1 MNIRNNLAN
10 LFFRDAIRQQVR
22 AALASETD
30 ATFALGARQLNA
42 AERDRYD
49 YDRETLQQQALQAW
63 RTNPLARRIVEL
75 TSQYVV
81 GGGISLS
88 SRETRAHAFLQAW
101 WSHPLNQCPVR
112 AVEWCDELT
121 RSGELFFLISTDAS
135 GMSYL
140 RAVPAGEIA
149 GIEHAPNDVQQE
161 TAFLQKAGMGEEMR
175 WQAAQAL
182 EDEPGAD
189 GGFPVVMAH
198 YAINRPV
205 GALRGESDLAP
216 LLRWLSRYA
225 AWLEDRARLNHFR
238 TAFLYVVKARYAGDA
253 ERLSRQNS
261 LNAAPPNPGSI
272 LVTDETE
279 TWEVLNPELES
290 GDAATDGL
298 ALKKMIAAG
307 AGLPLHFLAEPESA
321 TRTTA
326 EAAGGPTFR
335 RFEQRQQFFLWML
348 GDLARIALRRR
359 ARLDGSLRADAQVEV
374 RGADLSARDNAAL
387 ALASS
392 TVISAFAQL
401 YERGLI
407 DAEELLRLAYR
418 FCGATADIPCRLA
431 RGRGEGTEDAKAKS
445 EPWQARP
452 GGLRVNPESGEV
464 STGKEELWNKLQ

>member
-22 AALASETD
+22 AALATETD

-101 WSHPLNQCPVR
+101 WSHPLNQMQMR

-161 TAFLQKAGMGEEMR
+161 TAFLQKAGLGEEVR

-182 EDEPGAD
+182 EERIGED
-189 GGFPVVMAH
+189 GCFPVVMAH

-261 LNAAPPNPGSI
+261 LNASPPSPGSI
-272 LVTDETE
+272 LVTDESE

-307 AGLPLHFLAEPESA
+307 VGLPLHFLAEPESA

-348 GDLARIALRRR
+348 GDLARIALHRR
-359 ARLDGSLRADAQVEV
+359 ARLDGSLRGDAEVEV

-407 DAEELLRLAYR
+407 NAEELLRLAYR
-418 FCGATADIPCRLA
+418 FCGETADIPSLLA
-431 RGRGEGTEDAKAKS
+431 RARAEGAKTEPAPWMGRPEGM
-445 EPWQARP
+445 
-452 GGLRVNPESGEV
+452 RVNPESGEV
-464 STGKEELWNKLQ
+464 STGKEELWKK

>member
-101 WSHPLNQCPVR
+101 WSHPLNQMQVR

-161 TAFLQKAGMGEEMR
+161 TAFLQKAGMGEEVR

-182 EDEPGAD
+182 EDEPGED
-189 GGFPVVMAH
+189 GRFPVVMAH

-253 ERLSRQNS
+253 ERLARQNS

-359 ARLDGSLRADAQVEV
+359 ARLDVGLRADAQVEV

-418 FCGATADIPCRLA
+418 FCGETADIPSLLA
-431 RGRGEGTEDAKAKS
+431 RGRGEGEEGAKAKS
-445 EPWQARP
+445 EPWQKRP
-452 GGLRVNPESGEV
+452 QGLRVNPESGEV

>member
-1 MNIRNNLAN
+1 MNIRNSLAN
-10 LFFRDAIRQQVR
+10 LFFRDSIRSQVR
-22 AALASETD
+22 AALATETD
-30 ATFALGARQLNA
+30 ATFALGARSLNA

-49 YDRETLQQQALQAW
+49 YDRETLQQQALLAW
-63 RTNPLARRIVEL
+63 RSNPLARRIVEL

-88 SRETRAHAFLQAW
+88 SREGGAHAFLQQW
-101 WSHPLNQCPVR
+101 WAHPLNQSPVR

-121 RSGELFFLISTDAS
+121 RSGELFFLISTDAG

-140 RAVPAGEIA
+140 RAVPSGEIV
-149 GIEHAPNDVQQE
+149 GIEHAANDLQQE
-161 TAFLQKAGMGEEMR
+161 TAFIQKAPGGVGEEVR
-175 WQAAQAL
+175 WAAAQPL
-182 EDEPGAD
+182 NDEPGAD
-189 GGFPVVMAH
+189 GCFPTVMAH

-238 TAFLYVVKARYAGDA
+238 TAFLYVVKARYAGEA

-261 LNAAPPNPGSI
+261 LNAAPLSPGSI
-272 LVTDETE
+272 LVTDESE

-307 AGLPLHFLAEPESA
+307 AGLPLHFLAEPESE

-359 ARLDGSLRADAQVEV
+359 ARLNGGLRADAEVEV

-418 FCGATADIPCRLA
+418 FCGETADIPGMLA
-431 RGRGEGTEDAKAKS
+431 RGRAENAEDAKAES
-445 EPWQARP
+445 EPWQKRP
-452 GGLRVNPESGEV
+452 QGLRVNPESGEV
-464 STGKEELWNKLQ
+464 STGKEELWKK